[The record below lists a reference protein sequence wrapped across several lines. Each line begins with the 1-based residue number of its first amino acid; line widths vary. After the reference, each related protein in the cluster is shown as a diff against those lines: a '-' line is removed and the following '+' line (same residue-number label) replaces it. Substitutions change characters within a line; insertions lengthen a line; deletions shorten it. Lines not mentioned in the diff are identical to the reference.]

1 MNDERVDDDRKIIL
15 NYLTNKNKNLIEEW
29 HEVKQ
34 KLNGISS
41 DYNKYKTKT
50 ETLNEDNQF
59 LVNKINETE
68 NNIAKLQ
75 STLEKASQ
83 GLYHSQSNFNTG
95 NKNEKV
101 SNYMLARNED
111 QKELKD
117 PKILRS
123 YNASIKNEDNELVV
137 FKKVVDS

>member
-83 GLYHSQSNFNTG
+83 GLYRSQSNFNTG

-111 QKELKD
+111 
-117 PKILRS
+117 
-123 YNASIKNEDNELVV
+123 
-137 FKKVVDS
+137 